1 MNIRSIYLAGLFAI
15 IGSHIINTNAQQ
27 LRNPFDF
34 PILLSGNFGELRS
47 NHFHSGIDFKT
58 QGVEGKPV
66 HTVQVHGA
74 TVTGFTSHTRMER
87 PPYTAIY
94 KNSRRK

>member
-58 QGVEGKPV
+58 QGVEGKPI
-66 HTVQVHGA
+66 
-74 TVTGFTSHTRMER
+74 R
-87 PPYTAIY
+87 Y
-94 KNSRRK
+94 KKDTYHVYP

>member
-58 QGVEGKPV
+58 QGVLQRLLQPCQGECHIG
-66 HTVQVHGA
+66 
-74 TVTGFTSHTRMER
+74 RR
-87 PPYTAIY
+87 PHA
-94 KNSRRK
+94 RRNCDLPDLFFMRLPLKE

>member
-66 HTVQVHGA
+66 HTVIN
-74 TVTGFTSHTRMER
+74 VTWSKQ
-87 PPYTAIY
+87 IY
-94 KNSRRK
+94 YSIFSFFLFLYYCTP

>member
-47 NHFHSGIDFKT
+47 NHFIPDRLQDNK
-58 QGVEGKPV
+58 VEGKPKI
-66 HTVQVHGA
+66 
-74 TVTGFTSHTRMER
+74 R
-87 PPYTAIY
+87 Y
-94 KNSRRK
+94 KKDTYHVYP

>member
-47 NHFHSGIDFKT
+47 NHFHSGIDF
-58 QGVEGKPV
+58 
-66 HTVQVHGA
+66 
-74 TVTGFTSHTRMER
+74 
-87 PPYTAIY
+87 
-94 KNSRRK
+94 